1 MSRHT
6 QLLLWVFIA
15 TLPACYWTPFPCLLT
30 AILFGGMYFDD
41 ALIQRES
48 ILNRTQKAS
57 GETDFQKQT
66 LQAVSGLLDRI
77 IQVETDFAELR
88 SEVNGLNL
96 RAGLGKK

>member
-1 MSRHT
+1 
-6 QLLLWVFIA
+6 
-15 TLPACYWTPFPCLLT
+15 
-30 AILFGGMYFDD
+30 MYFDD